1 MKRIIAAVL
10 ALTVPSCSFVLTTG
24 PGAVGNPPVAYPE
37 CTESMTWP
45 IVDGIFAAS
54 MILSG
59 IGILG
64 STRDES
70 DTTEDGGTA
79 GAISAVLMAG
89 AFAAGAYVGYSR
101 VSSCKE
107 KREQFLTA
115 NPGGMRGG
123 YGGGYNPQEPPVGTQ
138 GGFCT
143 PQNQCGVGL
152 VCAGMPDRTNRCM
165 LAQPAAP
172 AGPAVGTNGGP
183 CTPQL
188 TCNQGFV
195 CAGMP
200 DRTNKCMPLQPTA
213 PAAPAVGTSGG
224 ACTAQLTCNP
234 GLVCAGQA
242 DKTNKC
248 MPEPT
253 PGTHGGLCMTGNTC
267 NQGFVCA
274 GMPDRSNRCLPAQR

>member
-10 ALTVPSCSFVLTTG
+10 ALTVPSCSFVFTTG
-24 PGAVGNPPVAYPE
+24 PGAVGSPPVAYPD

-54 MILSG
+54 MVLGG
-59 IGILG
+59 IGAFG
-64 STRDES
+64 STRDS
-70 DTTEDGGTA
+70 SSSAEDGGTA
-79 GAISAVLMAG
+79 GAISALLMAG

-107 KREQFLTA
+107 KREAFMA
-115 NPGGMRGG
+115 AHPNGMQPV
-123 YGGGYNPQEPPVGTQ
+123 YGGGAYNPAEPPMGTQ
-138 GGFCT
+138 NGLCT

-165 LAQPAAP
+165 PAQPS
-172 AGPAVGTNGGP
+172 GPAIGTNGGP
-183 CTPQL
+183 CTAQL

-200 DRTNKCMPLQPTA
+200 DRTNKCMPAQPAA
-213 PAAPAVGTSGG
+213 PAAPAVGSSGG
-224 ACTAQLTCNP
+224 ACTAQLTCNA
-234 GLVCAGQA
+234 GLVCAGQP

-248 MPEPT
+248 MPEPP

-274 GMPDRSNRCLPAQR
+274 GMPDRSNRCMPAR

>member
-1 MKRIIAAVL
+1 MNRIVAAVL

-24 PGAVGNPPVAYPE
+24 PGAVGNPPVAYPD

-54 MILSG
+54 MLLSG
-59 IGILG
+59 VGVLG
-64 STRDES
+64 ATRDQS
-70 DTTEDGGTA
+70 STTQDGGTA
-79 GAISAVLMAG
+79 GAISALLMAG

-107 KREQFLTA
+107 KREAFLTA
-115 NPGGMRGG
+115 HPNGMNPV
-123 YGGGYNPQEPPVGTQ
+123 YGGGGGGYYPNPQNPQEPPVGTQ
-138 GGFCT
+138 NGLCT

-165 LAQPAAP
+165 PAQPAA
-172 AGPAVGTNGGP
+172 
-183 CTPQL
+183 Q
-188 TCNQGFV
+188 
-195 CAGMP
+195 
-200 DRTNKCMPLQPTA
+200 
-213 PAAPAVGTSGG
+213 APAVGASGG
-224 ACTAQLTCNP
+224 ACTAQLTCNA

-242 DKTNKC
+242 DRSNKC
-248 MPEPT
+248 MPEPQ

-274 GMPDRSNRCLPAQR
+274 GMPDRSNRCMPAQR